1 MAGRA
6 AQIDLTVLSLEELHW
21 LMDAIV
27 RRQQVLRAALVTA
40 PKASAASGSR
50 PSSHAGPASTVA
62 SPPTGQGRDKYM
74 HGLRPKSAMMPKPG
88 SGSNVSEPGV
98 PAQPAPTTTTAGPR
112 ASVPHPAATP
122 NGAAPADRVMD
133 THAVFDPWSHSG
145 SLPVM
150 YQWPYYQGQQIFVAQ
165 TPPQRNLRLDVAN
178 LSPPNFGAGDDATL
192 PEAESSA
199 LVPAHLRC
207 PVGCL
212 YCGAPCCIPVD
223 KHLNSVTHLCQG
235 HDLEIAHQ

>member
-27 RRQQVLRAALVTA
+27 RRQQVLRAALATA
-40 PKASAASGSR
+40 PKASAANGSL

-88 SGSNVSEPGV
+88 SGSNVSVPGV

-133 THAVFDPWSHSG
+133 THAVFDPWSQSG
-145 SLPVM
+145 TLPVM
-150 YQWPYYQGQQIFVAQ
+150 YQWPLYQGQQIFIAQ
-165 TPPQRNLRLDVAN
+165 PPPQRNLRLDVAN
-178 LSPPNFGAGDDATL
+178 LSPPNFGAGDDASL

-199 LVPAHLRC
+199 LVPVHRRC
-207 PVGCL
+207 SVGCL